1 MSIFIHQSS
10 PIKRPTGRNADF
22 KKVLRSII
30 KTTRISII
38 YVIFKIFI
46 EKIDEGQ
53 IFSFV

>member
-30 KTTRISII
+30 KQLRYQYILCD
-38 YVIFKIFI
+38 FKIL
-46 EKIDEGQ
+46 EK
-53 IFSFV
+53 